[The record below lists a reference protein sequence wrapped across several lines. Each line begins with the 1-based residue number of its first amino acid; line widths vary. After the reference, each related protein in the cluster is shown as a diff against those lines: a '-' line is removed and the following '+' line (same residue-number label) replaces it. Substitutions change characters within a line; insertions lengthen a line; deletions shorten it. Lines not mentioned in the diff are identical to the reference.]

1 MIFRFSGKKNMT
13 IKSLGEQ
20 WLEDKKLTVKP
31 STYNNYKRLLIDH
44 IFADI
49 GDKKYTALDKQYIND
64 YILSLMDS
72 GRKDGKGGLSV
83 SMTRDIIKAL
93 RAIAKFAQLEY
104 GLKNICDGITMPRI
118 KKPEAKTLSDGERR
132 KLEKYL
138 LSNQNLT
145 NICIMLC
152 LYTGLRIGE
161 LCGLQW
167 KDIDFRRGCLTV
179 CKTVQRISLGNGK
192 TVISI
197 DTPKT
202 DSSVRVVYIPLFI
215 IEMLKKF
222 RQKPDIFVL
231 SNRIKPTEPRTLQ
244 HKFKRI
250 LNNCKI
256 GDISFHALRHTY
268 ATMCVEKQ
276 FDIKT
281 LSELLGHSDVKITL
295 NTYVHSSEK
304 LKRKYVKRLAC

>member
-1 MIFRFSGKKNMT
+1 MFGLIGKKNMT
-13 IKSLGEQ
+13 IKYLGEQ
-20 WLEDKKLTVKP
+20 WLADKKMTVKP

-104 GLKNICDGITMPRI
+104 GLKNICDGITVPKI
-118 KKPEAKTLSDGERR
+118 KKPEAKTLSDRERR

-145 NICIMLC
+145 NICILLC
-152 LYTGLRIGE
+152 LYTGLRVGE

-202 DSSVRVVYIPLFI
+202 DSSVRAVYIPLFI

-256 GDISFHALRHTY
+256 SDISFHALRHTY

>member
-1 MIFRFSGKKNMT
+1 
-13 IKSLGEQ
+13 
-20 WLEDKKLTVKP
+20 
-31 STYNNYKRLLIDH
+31 
-44 IFADI
+44 
-49 GDKKYTALDKQYIND
+49 
-64 YILSLMDS
+64 
-72 GRKDGKGGLSV
+72 
-83 SMTRDIIKAL
+83 
-93 RAIAKFAQLEY
+93 
-104 GLKNICDGITMPRI
+104 
-118 KKPEAKTLSDGERR
+118 
-132 KLEKYL
+132 
-138 LSNQNLT
+138 
-145 NICIMLC
+145 MLC

-215 IEMLKKF
+215 IEMLKHFK
-222 RQKPDIFVL
+222 QAQNIFIL
-231 SNRIKPTEPRTLQ
+231 SGREKPTEPRTLQ

-250 LNNCKI
+250 LAVCKI
-256 GDISFHALRHTY
+256 SDISFHALRHTY

>member
-31 STYNNYKRLLIDH
+31 STYANYSRLLNDH
-44 IFADI
+44 IIPAL
-49 GDKKYTALDKQYIND
+49 GNLKYESLDKSDINKYISK
-64 YILSLMDS
+64 LAES

-104 GLKNICDGITMPRI
+104 GLKNICDGITVPKI
-118 KKPEAKTLSDGERR
+118 KKAESKTLTDNERKR
-132 KLEKYL
+132 LEKYL
-138 LSNQNLT
+138 ID
-145 NICIMLC
+145 NICLCNVSILLC

-202 DSSVRVVYIPLFI
+202 DSSARVVYIPLFM

-304 LKRKYVKRLAC
+304 LKLKYVNRLAC

>member
-1 MIFRFSGKKNMT
+1 MFGLIGKKNMT
-13 IKSLGEQ
+13 IKYLGEQ
-20 WLEDKKLTVKP
+20 WLADKRMTVKP

-104 GLKNICDGITMPRI
+104 GLKNICDGITVPKI
-118 KKPEAKTLSDGERR
+118 KKPEAKTLSDRERR

-145 NICIMLC
+145 NICILLC
-152 LYTGLRIGE
+152 LYTGLRVGE

-202 DSSVRVVYIPLFI
+202 DSSVRAVYIPLFI

-256 GDISFHALRHTY
+256 SDISFHALRHTY

>member
-1 MIFRFSGKKNMT
+1 MFGLIGKKNMT
-13 IKSLGEQ
+13 IKYLGEQ
-20 WLEDKKLTVKP
+20 WLENKKMTVKP
-31 STYNNYKRLLIDH
+31 STYNNYKRLLNDH

-104 GLKNICDGITMPRI
+104 GLKNICDGITVPKI